1 MSWGSQRKT
10 SIILVLLAIG
20 LTIVAVTAIAI
31 FYEAPSCRDG
41 KQNQDETGVDCGGS
55 CTYLCRAS
63 VQEPSLR
70 FVKYLP
76 SVNGRTDVIAYID
89 NPNPRAAIENARFS
103 VSLYDNEGVTV
114 ATKVGT
120 VDLPPS
126 STVPV
131 FIPGFTT
138 GYRTLAR
145 AFLLFDEET
154 IRWYTPKT
162 ELANVTASK
171 IVFQGGEAPRITADI
186 TNQEYEPL
194 YNVTVVATVFDA
206 KNNAIAASASVVDLE
221 ARGTTPVV
229 FTWNAAFT
237 GTPARTEVLPLPSLK

>member
-10 SIILVLLAIG
+10 FIALVLSAIG
-20 LTIVAVTAIAI
+20 LAVIAVTAIAI
-31 FYEAPSCRDG
+31 IYEAPSCGDG
-41 KQNQDETGVDCGGS
+41 KQNQDETGIDCGGS

-76 SVNGRTDVIAYID
+76 AVNGRTDVIAYID
-89 NPNPRAAIENARFS
+89 NPNSRAAIENARFT
-103 VSLYDNEGVTV
+103 VSLYDNEGATV
-114 ATKVGT
+114 ASKIGS

-145 AFLLFDEET
+145 AFLLFDEDS
-154 IRWYTPKT
+154 IRWYTPT
-162 ELANVTASK
+162 TDLAKVTASR
-171 IVFQGGEAPRITADI
+171 IVYQGGEAPRITADI
-186 TNQEYEPL
+186 TNQEYTPL
-194 YNVTVVATVFDA
+194 YGVTVVATVFDER
-206 KNNAIAASASVVDLE
+206 NNAMAASASVVDIE

-229 FTWNAAFT
+229 FTWNAPFAS
-237 GTPARTEVLPLPSLK
+237 TPARTEVLPLPSLK